1 MIGLRSRL
9 AVALLVFG
17 LCLVYALPSVPYIGT
32 ALENVLPSKK
42 INLGLDLK
50 GGIHLTL
57 GVDVAKAVS
66 NSLALAGQ
74 DIRRLAKDEKI
85 VVLHPR
91 VVGNDKLEFALP
103 RVNDEA
109 KLQEILQKNFPQLN
123 VGEPRRTEA
132 GLRYV
137 AEFRPEEISRI
148 EDMALDQALRTI
160 RNRIDQFGV
169 AEPDIRKQ
177 EGNRIQVQL
186 PGLSDPRRA
195 VQILGQTAHLEFHL
209 VRDDVDP
216 NKAVL
221 PSGVMALPLLE
232 KGHDGSETATRLI
245 AVEKDAML
253 SGEDVADAQP
263 TFEKNRASVS
273 LSFNSR
279 GATLFENVTGE
290 NVGRR
295 MAIVLDDKVY
305 SAPVI
310 QQRIAGGRAVI
321 TGQFTTQEATDLAIV
336 LRAGSLPAPV
346 SVLEERTVGPSLGQE
361 SIDSG
366 INAALVGAAA
376 VVVFMAIYY
385 GMSGV
390 IADVMLCFTMLI
402 VMAGMAGFGA
412 TLTLP
417 GIAGIVLTIG
427 MAVDAI
433 VLDDKVYSAPVI
445 QQRIAGGRAVITG
458 QFTTQEATD
467 LAIVLRAGSLPAP
480 VSVLEERTVGPSL
493 GQESIDSGI
502 NAALVGAAAVVVFM
516 AIYYGMSGV
525 IADVMLCFT
534 MLIVMAGMAGF
545 GATLTLPGIAGIVLT
560 IGMAVDA
567 NVLIYERIREEL
579 HLGLSPLAAVKA
591 GFERATISITDSNL
605 TTIIATVL
613 LYQFGTG
620 PIRGFAVTLSLG
632 IVASM
637 FTAIFVSRA
646 IFEYWARKCGPKG
659 ISI

>member
-103 RVNDEA
+103 RVDDEA

-273 LSFNSR
+273 LNFNSR
-279 GATLFENVTGE
+279 GATLFE
-290 NVGRR
+290 
-295 MAIVLDDKVY
+295 KVY

-390 IADVMLCFTMLI
+390 IADI
-402 VMAGMAGFGA
+402 
-412 TLTLP
+412 
-417 GIAGIVLTIG
+417 
-427 MAVDAI
+427 
-433 VLDDKVYSAPVI
+433 
-445 QQRIAGGRAVITG
+445 
-458 QFTTQEATD
+458 
-467 LAIVLRAGSLPAP
+467 
-480 VSVLEERTVGPSL
+480 
-493 GQESIDSGI
+493 
-502 NAALVGAAAVVVFM
+502 
-516 AIYYGMSGV
+516 
-525 IADVMLCFT
+525 MLCFT

-605 TTIIATVL
+605 TTIIATVI

>member
-1 MIGLRSRL
+1 MKSLSWRIVVS
-9 AVALLVFG
+9 LLV
-17 LCLVYALPSVPYIGT
+17 LLASIVY
-32 ALENVLPSKK
+32 VLPSLPGVGGSSLGNLLPDAR
-42 INLGLDLK
+42 ISLGLDLK
-50 GGIHLTL
+50 GGMHLTL
-57 GVDVAKAVS
+57 GVEVDKAVS
-66 NSLALAGQ
+66 NSLSLTGQ
-74 DIRRLAKDEKI
+74 ELRAQASEKGITVLRSRLTPDN
-85 VVLHPR
+85 R
-91 VVGNDKLEFALP
+91 LEFLLP
-103 RVNDEA
+103 RAEQRTE
-109 KLQEILQKNFPQLN
+109 LQELLSKDFPQLA
-123 VGEPRRTEA
+123 VDSPTQVEGG
-132 GLRYV
+132 GLRFT
-137 AEFRPEEISRI
+137 AAFTPAAKAKIEE
-148 EDMALDQALRTI
+148 MALVQAVRTI

-390 IADVMLCFTMLI
+390 IADI
-402 VMAGMAGFGA
+402 
-412 TLTLP
+412 
-417 GIAGIVLTIG
+417 
-427 MAVDAI
+427 
-433 VLDDKVYSAPVI
+433 
-445 QQRIAGGRAVITG
+445 
-458 QFTTQEATD
+458 
-467 LAIVLRAGSLPAP
+467 
-480 VSVLEERTVGPSL
+480 
-493 GQESIDSGI
+493 
-502 NAALVGAAAVVVFM
+502 
-516 AIYYGMSGV
+516 
-525 IADVMLCFT
+525 MLCFT

-567 NVLIYERIREEL
+567 NVLIYERIREDL

-605 TTIIATVL
+605 TTIIATVI

>member
-9 AVALLVFG
+9 AVAVLVFG

-91 VVGNDKLEFALP
+91 VVGNDTLEFVLP
-103 RVNDEA
+103 RVEDEA
-109 KLQEILQKNFPQLN
+109 RLQEILQKHFPQLK
-123 VGEPRRTEA
+123 VAEPRRSEA

-137 AEFRPEEISRI
+137 AEFRPEEIRRI
-148 EDMALDQALRTI
+148 EDMSLDQALRTI

-245 AVEKDAML
+245 AVEKDTML

-279 GATLFENVTGE
+279 GATLFENITGE

-295 MAIVLDDKVY
+295 MAIVLDNKVY

-402 VMAGMAGFGA
+402 VMAGMAA
-412 TLTLP
+412 
-417 GIAGIVLTIG
+417 
-427 MAVDAI
+427 
-433 VLDDKVYSAPVI
+433 
-445 QQRIAGGRAVITG
+445 
-458 QFTTQEATD
+458 
-467 LAIVLRAGSLPAP
+467 
-480 VSVLEERTVGPSL
+480 
-493 GQESIDSGI
+493 
-502 NAALVGAAAVVVFM
+502 
-516 AIYYGMSGV
+516 
-525 IADVMLCFT
+525 
-534 MLIVMAGMAGF
+534 F

-605 TTIIATVL
+605 TTIIATVI

-646 IFEYWARKCGPKG
+646 IFEYWARKFGPKG